1 MNKLV
6 SRISLNIKGKNIN
19 RFIKKL
25 RTRKIEILSIKYKNQ
40 NEADIIIYKK
50 DYETVLKIKSIY
62 EITELDGFGL
72 IKIKRKIK
80 LTKHLIIIIIVAFAL
95 FMLFT
100 NIIFKVEVIHSNK
113 EIRNLLESLTKEY
126 QYTEL
131 DAMLVLK
138 DILYQE
144 WKSQKKNKMK

>member
-1 MNKLV
+1 MEDIEKV
-6 SRISLNIKGKNIN
+6 IKQTN
-19 RFIKKL
+19 
-25 RTRKIEILSIKYKNQ
+25 EKNQ
-40 NEADIIIYKK
+40 EKVDWTKAWSKK
-50 DYETVLKIKSIY
+50 YPVLATY
-62 EITELDGFGL
+62 RD
-72 IKIKRKIK
+72 
-80 LTKHLIIIIIVAFAL
+80 
-95 FMLFT
+95 
-100 NIIFKVEVIHSNK
+100 KVDVEKYAK

>member
-1 MNKLV
+1 MEDIEKV
-6 SRISLNIKGKNIN
+6 IKQTN
-19 RFIKKL
+19 
-25 RTRKIEILSIKYKNQ
+25 EKNQ
-40 NEADIIIYKK
+40 EKVDWTKAWSKKYPVLATYK
-50 DYETVLKIKSIY
+50 D
-62 EITELDGFGL
+62 
-72 IKIKRKIK
+72 
-80 LTKHLIIIIIVAFAL
+80 
-95 FMLFT
+95 
-100 NIIFKVEVIHSNK
+100 KVDVEKYAK